1 MFNLVEEFPSPR
13 ASHVLKLGAVST
25 LLVLL
30 AVAGFVMLNPLPRQP
45 DGEVLDVKLYAP
57 RVPVSGTD
65 AQVQAISA
73 TDSAGP
79 LLVLTPVRLR
89 NASAAPLSIFDLN
102 AVLRLGDAEYNS
114 AAVSPV
120 DFEGV
125 FHAFPDLASYQ
136 QPPILRHAVIP
147 PGQILEGLLIFHYP
161 LSETQWDQRTSFQV
175 RASFDHGPEIV
186 LAGTDTAESA
196 PRLDAQAQ

>member
-57 RVPVSGTD
+57 
-65 AQVQAISA
+65 
-73 TDSAGP
+73 
-79 LLVLTPVRLR
+79 LVLTPVRLR
-89 NASAAPLSIFDLN
+89 NASDAPLSIFDLN

-125 FHAFPDLASYQ
+125 FHAF
-136 QPPILRHAVIP
+136 
-147 PGQILEGLLIFHYP
+147 
-161 LSETQWDQRTSFQV
+161 
-175 RASFDHGPEIV
+175 
-186 LAGTDTAESA
+186 
-196 PRLDAQAQ
+196 